1 MSYYIG
7 FRFGWVRVFGY
18 GIRWADREVYRPL
31 FSERTGMRHVL
42 RIGPWSIAWL
52 RPHR

>member
-18 GIRWADREVYRPL
+18 GVRWADRNVYRPL
-31 FSERTGMRHVL
+31 FTERTGIRKAL
-42 RIGPWSIAWL
+42 RVGCWSFVVL